1 MNRLFVA
8 LDMSPEAKDE
18 LLSVQKKLP
27 RQLAKITWVAKKKFH
42 LTLKFLGDA
51 EDAQIPLII
60 ERLNNIKFK
69 KFKLNLGKI
78 GFFPDLRK
86 GDLRVIWVSVAPE
99 NDLIKLQ
106 LVVDEQLLDLF
117 PSEQKFQAHLTLGR
131 VKAIKKPK
139 EFTEEAGKIAVKPI
153 SFEITDFKL
162 YNSRKVGG
170 GQIYNLIK
178 EFQLS

>member
-18 LLSVQKKLP
+18 LLLLQKKLP

-51 EDAQIPLII
+51 EDLQIPEII
-60 ERLNNIKFK
+60 ERLSKIDFK
-69 KFKLNLGKI
+69 KFNLNLDKI

-86 GDLRVIWVSVAPE
+86 GDLRVIWVSVATE
-99 NDLIKLQ
+99 KDLIKLQ
-106 LVVDEQLLDLF
+106 LAVDEQLLDIF

-139 EFTEEAGKIAVKPI
+139 EFTEEAGKIAVRPI
-153 SFEITDFKL
+153 IFEVAGFRL

-170 GQIYNLIK
+170 GQIYNVIK

>member
-8 LDMSPEAKDE
+8 LEMSPEAKNE
-18 LLSVQKKLP
+18 LLLVQKKLP

-51 EDAQIPLII
+51 DDSQIPVII
-60 ERLNNIKFK
+60 ERLSKINFNKFN
-69 KFKLNLGKI
+69 LNLNKI

-99 NDLIKLQ
+99 TNLIKLQ
-106 LVVDEQLLDLF
+106 LAVDEQLLDIF

-131 VKAIKKPK
+131 IKMVKKQK
-139 EFTEEAGKIAVKPI
+139 EFFEEASKVAVKPI
-153 SFEITDFKL
+153 CFEATSFSL

-170 GQIYNLIK
+170 GQVYNVIK

>member
-8 LDMSPEAKDE
+8 LEMSSEAKDE
-18 LLSVQKKLP
+18 LLLLQKKLP

-51 EDAQIPLII
+51 EDAKIPVII
-60 ERLNNIKFK
+60 ERLSQIQFNKFN
-69 KFKLNLGKI
+69 LNLGKI

-86 GDLRVIWVSVAPE
+86 GDLRVIWVSVVPE
-99 NDLIKLQ
+99 KDLIKLQ

-139 EFTEEAGKIAVKPI
+139 EFTEEASKIAVKPI
-153 SFEITDFKL
+153 SFEVTCFKL

-170 GQIYNLIK
+170 GQVYNVIK